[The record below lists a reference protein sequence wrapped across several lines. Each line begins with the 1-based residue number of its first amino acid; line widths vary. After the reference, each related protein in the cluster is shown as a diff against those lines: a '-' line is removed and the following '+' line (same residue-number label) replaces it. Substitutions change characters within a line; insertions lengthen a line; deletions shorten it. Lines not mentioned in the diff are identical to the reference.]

1 MKIPLLPKEIK
12 EIPLNEV
19 NNEVLDLNSFIVN
32 SNEVNTDLEDFITG
46 RIPQG
51 YKSGI
56 ADLDK
61 HFVMKKNEFYI
72 LTGKKGQGKTTV
84 NQALQMLYAIPNDL
98 IWVVA
103 FQENSYWSMKL
114 NYMNYILCDYATDVY
129 KKDKLLF
136 DKASEWVDAHFIFI
150 KVEDIKTACE
160 VTKNLIKQG
169 KDIHAL
175 FLDPINSFKN
185 GWQDSGNMYSDG
197 TIAGLELLNFAKNF
211 CSVHISQHPTMSG
224 QRQEGAVN
232 SYSAEGGWFLN
243 KAHFT
248 YVIHREKGTSQN
260 QLIVENVRNR
270 HTGGEETNK
279 ENPLVLHWSPT
290 KIDLSYLQNIGQSE
304 VNIIKKVKMTY
315 NPLQENF
322 EGVTFKELPEVNNI
336 IKTASPFEAFGK
348 DDDSDVPF

>member
-1 MKIPLLPKEIK
+1 MKIPLLPKDIK
-12 EIPLNEV
+12 EIPLNEQINDV
-19 NNEVLDLNSFIVN
+19 FDYKSFIVN
-32 SNEVNTDLEDFITG
+32 PNIINNDLEDFITG

-51 YKSGI
+51 FKSGI
-56 ADLDK
+56 YDLDK

-84 NQALQMLYAIPNDL
+84 NQALQMVYTIPNNL
-98 IWVVA
+98 IFVVA

-114 NYMNYILCDYATDVY
+114 NYMNYILCDFAKDVF
-129 KKDKLLF
+129 KTNKPLF
-136 DKASEWVDAHFIFI
+136 DLASKWVDEHFIFI

-185 GWQDSGNMYSDG
+185 GWQDSGNLYSDG
-197 TIAGLELLNFAKNF
+197 TVAGLEILNFTKDF

-224 QRQEGAVN
+224 QRQQGAVN

-248 YVIHREKGTSQN
+248 YVIHREKGTSEN
-260 QLIVENVRNR
+260 QLIIENVRNK
-270 HTGGEETNK
+270 HTGGEETAPD
-279 ENPLVLHWSPT
+279 NPLVLNWSPT
-290 KIDLSYLQNIGQSE
+290 KIDLFYLQNIGASE

-315 NPLQENF
+315 NPLNENF
-322 EGVTFKELPEVNNI
+322 DGQTFKEI
-336 IKTASPFEAFGK
+336 IRTINPKDAF
-348 DDDSDVPF
+348 DDDGIGF